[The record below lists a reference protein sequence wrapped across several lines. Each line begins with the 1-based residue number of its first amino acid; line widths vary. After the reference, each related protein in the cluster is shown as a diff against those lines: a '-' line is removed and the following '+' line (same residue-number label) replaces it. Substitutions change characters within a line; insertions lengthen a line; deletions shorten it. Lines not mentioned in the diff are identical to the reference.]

1 MTKIYNVIGLMS
13 GTSLD
18 GLDIAFCE
26 FGKVAGQWQ
35 FAIKRAAT
43 VAYSKELK
51 EKLKTIY
58 EASAYEYACL
68 HQELGDFF
76 GVETK
81 LFIERNQIRV
91 DFISSHGHTVF
102 HQPQRKLTTQIG
114 NGATI
119 AAICKVP
126 VVCDFRAK
134 DVALGGQGAPL
145 VPIGDE
151 LLFSAYH
158 FCLNLGGIANISTK
172 SEGDGVPNS
181 CVSPKRIAFDIC
193 HANIVLNYLANLL
206 NLEYD
211 KDGKAAAQGNFEN
224 VKSIFEQLNR
234 LDFYAQKPPKS
245 LGRESFV
252 EEIKPIIDS
261 YLLDNQGSRQAICD
275 LLCCF
280 SHHIAF
286 QIAQITSATQFLFC
300 DKNIGTAPNKIEM
313 LATGGGVLNHF
324 LVQQIA
330 VYNPAVSL
338 VVPDTAL
345 IQFKEALIFGFLG
358 VLRWQEENNCLQT
371 VTGAREDNCGG
382 CIYV

>member
-1 MTKIYNVIGLMS
+1 MTKTYHVIGLMS

-26 FGKVAGQWQ
+26 FGKVTEKWQ
-35 FAIKRAAT
+35 FAIKNAET
-43 VAYSKELK
+43 IAYTEQLK
-51 EKLKTIY
+51 KKLRDVY
-58 EASAYEYACL
+58 QASAYQYVCL
-68 HQELGDFF
+68 NQELGEFF
-76 GVETK
+76 GYEVNR
-81 LFIERNQIRV
+81 FIEKNQIQA

-119 AAICKVP
+119 AAICKLP
-126 VVCDFRAK
+126 VVCDFRTK

-172 SEGDGVPNS
+172 NEG
-181 CVSPKRIAFDIC
+181 KRIAFDIC
-193 HANIVLNYLANLL
+193 HTNIVLNYLANLL

-211 KDGKAAAQGNFEN
+211 KDGKAAAQGNFETA
-224 VKSIFEQLNR
+224 KPIFEQLNR
-234 LDFYAQKPPKS
+234 LSFYAQKPPKS
-245 LGRESFV
+245 LGRELFI
-252 EEIKPIIDS
+252 EQIKPIIDT
-261 YLLDNQGSRQAICD
+261 YLLAHQNSKQAICD

-286 QIAQITSATQFLFC
+286 QIAQITGAAQSLFEP
-300 DKNIGTAPNKIEM
+300 KQIETTSKKMQM

-324 LVQQIA
+324 LVKQIEI
-330 VYNPAVSL
+330 YNPAIDL
-338 VVPDTAL
+338 VLPNIAL
-345 IQFKEALIFGFLG
+345 IQFKEALIFAFLG
-358 VLRWQEENNCLQT
+358 VLRWQQENNCLQT
-371 VTGAREDNCGG
+371 VTGAKEDNCGG